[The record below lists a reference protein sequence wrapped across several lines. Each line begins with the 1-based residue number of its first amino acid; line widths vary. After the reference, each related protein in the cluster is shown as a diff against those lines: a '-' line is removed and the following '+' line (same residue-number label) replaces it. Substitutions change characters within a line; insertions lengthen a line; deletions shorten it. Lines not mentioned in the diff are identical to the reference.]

1 MEFFRKALILSIGV
15 ALFLATTGCR
25 TTSSGPL
32 SISAI
37 DGATKKWTKQTER
50 LLTAAGN
57 QLGVPV
63 QTQPMVHYAQWGAS
77 FYIATAEKLD
87 TTAAAD
93 LRSGVDLGVMYVDSP
108 GQSYPKGYYRLRGL
122 ADAQQSGDVK
132 GTIQVISGDGRVASE
147 LPATYTVD
155 SMDAPSLARKPADIS
170 IAALP
175 CNQPQG
181 SVINCLHLTTL
192 TNSTWRV
199 STTGLVVPAPPD
211 PVLQ

>member
-1 MEFFRKALILSIGV
+1 MSVLKKFSVLIV
-15 ALFLATTGCR
+15 AVAVFAGITGCR
-25 TTSSGPL
+25 SASSAPL
-32 SISAI
+32 SISEI
-37 DGATKKWTKQTER
+37 DGATKKWTEQTER

-87 TTAAAD
+87 TTTATD
-93 LRSGVDLGVMYVDSP
+93 LKNGVDLGVMYVDSP
-108 GQSYPKGYYRLRGL
+108 GQSYPKGYYRLRGV
-122 ADAQQSGDVK
+122 ADAQQPGDVK

-155 SMDAPSLARKPADIS
+155 SMEPPALARKATDIS

-175 CNQPQG
+175 CTQPRT
-181 SVINCLHLTTL
+181 VINCLHLTTL
-192 TNSTWRV
+192 TNATWRV
-199 STTGLVVPAPPD
+199 STTGLVVPAPVD
-211 PVLQ
+211 PVLR